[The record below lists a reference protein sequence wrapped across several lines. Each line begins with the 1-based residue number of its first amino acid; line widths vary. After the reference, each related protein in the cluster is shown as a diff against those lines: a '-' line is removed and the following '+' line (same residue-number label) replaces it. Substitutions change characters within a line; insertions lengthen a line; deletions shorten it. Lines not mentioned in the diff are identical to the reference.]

1 MKHTD
6 SEVPGTG
13 DLALFALLKQKSLH
27 PSSLQYVMK
36 SGEQK
41 SLHCT
46 CQFIIIVFTITVF
59 YCTHR
64 EELMIEIECLTY
76 SSQRECSCSPMYMH
90 MIYDVWI

>member
-1 MKHTD
+1 MKDTD
-6 SEVPGTG
+6 SEVQGTG
-13 DLALFALLKQKSLH
+13 DFALFALLKQKSLH

-46 CQFIIIVFTITVF
+46 CNCQFIIILFAITVF

-76 SSQRECSCSPMYMH
+76 SSQRECSCSPMYM
-90 MIYDVWI
+90 IYDVWI